1 MVTVEDIEK
10 VFRFASLFYHSPLRF
25 HEVLWF
31 RLKMLG
37 FGSYSLVRTSSSTT
51 LGPPVAATKSVDV
64 VARKEW
70 WKLLLPGGLKYS
82 ILVEAYYAIEGCLD
96 LDFCLR
102 LESALQ
108 PLWYRVEAVLEGDVG
123 EVEGVEESTGEG
135 FQSRGMAEDFIRGG
149 GGDVEHSG

>member
-1 MVTVEDIEK
+1 
-10 VFRFASLFYHSPLRF
+10 
-25 HEVLWF
+25 
-31 RLKMLG
+31 MLG
-37 FGSYSLVRTSSSTT
+37 FGSYSLVRTPSSTT
-51 LGPPVAATKSVDV
+51 LGPPVAATKYVDV